1 MIAKIIK
8 GQGFKGVVNYILDQ
22 SKGTEI
28 IDSNGIRLK
37 SPDTIIQSFVSQIE
51 LNPQLN
57 KPVGHISLDFS
68 AQDKDKLTN
77 EFMVKIAR
85 DYMAQM
91 GINDTQ
97 YLIARHY
104 DKEHPHVH
112 LVFNRIDNSGNTISD
127 KNDRFRSGKI
137 CKELTRKYELYF
149 ALGKENVKQHRLR
162 EPDKTK
168 YEIYNSLKKIIPKC
182 QNWDQII
189 EGLNDQ
195 NIGVKFKYKGKSDE
209 IQGVIFDKNG
219 YTFNGSKVD
228 RQFSFSKINQRLQS
242 KEQKSMQV
250 EYLNNANNDFQNQRL
265 SKGNVANDLLYQLQK
280 PSFYKNDND
289 ETEAIR
295 KFRKKKRKDFRFRL

>member
-1 MIAKIIK
+1 MIAKIVK
-8 GQGFKGVVNYILDQ
+8 GQGFKGVINYILDQ
-22 SKGTEI
+22 AKGTEI
-28 IDSNGIRLK
+28 LDSNGVRLK
-37 SPDTIIQSFVSQIE
+37 SPDTIIQSFVSQTE
-51 LNPQLN
+51 LNPRLK

-77 EFMVKIAR
+77 EFMIKIAR

-91 GINDTQ
+91 GITDTQ

-112 LVFNRIDNSGNTISD
+112 LVFNRVDKNGNTISD

-137 CKELTRKYELYF
+137 CKELTREYELYF

-168 YEIYNSLKKIIPKC
+168 YEIYNSLKETIPKC

-189 EGLNDQ
+189 RSLNDQ
-195 NIGVKFKYKGKSDE
+195 RIGVTFKYKGKSNE

-228 RQFSFSKINQRLQS
+228 RQFSYSKINQQLQLR
-242 KEQKSMQV
+242 EQKSIQT
-250 EYLNNANNDFQNQRL
+250 ELQDNGIQNQRL
-265 SKGNVANDLLYQLQK
+265 SKENVVNDLLFQLLKQAN
-280 PSFYKNDND
+280 YNDD
-289 ETEAIR
+289 EKAMIQR
-295 KFRKKKRKDFRFRL
+295 FRKKKRKGFRI

>member
-37 SPDTIIQSFVSQIE
+37 SQETIIQSFISQLE

-85 DYMAQM
+85 DYIAQM

-112 LVFNRIDNSGNTISD
+112 LVFNRIDNNGNTISD

-137 CKELTRKYELYF
+137 CKELTREYELYF
-149 ALGKENVKQHRLR
+149 SSGKENVKEHRLR

-168 YEIYNSLKKIIPKC
+168 YEIYNSLKEIIPKSH
-182 QNWDQII
+182 NWDQVIRY
-189 EGLNDQ
+189 LNDQ
-195 NIGVKFKYKGKSDE
+195 EIGISFKNRGKTDG
-209 IQGVIFDKNG
+209 IQGVIFNKNG

-228 RQFSFSKINQRLQS
+228 RQFCYSKINLQL
-242 KEQKSMQV
+242 KLNEQKFQ
-250 EYLNNANNDFQNQRL
+250 ENNSKSNRTQNQIQSPGHVLNDF
-265 SKGNVANDLLYQLQK
+265 LYQFGKQTNY
-280 PSFYKNDND
+280 SDVKNKKA
-289 ETEAIR
+289 AILR
-295 KFRKKKRKDFRFRL
+295 IKKKKGMRW

>member
-1 MIAKIIK
+1 MIAKIVK

-28 IDSNGIRLK
+28 LDSNGVRLK
-37 SPDTIIQSFVSQIE
+37 SQETIIQCFISQLE
-51 LNPQLN
+51 LNPRLN

-85 DYMAQM
+85 NYMTQM
-91 GINDTQ
+91 GISDTQ

-112 LVFNRIDNSGNTISD
+112 LVFNRIDNNGNTISD
-127 KNDRFRSGKI
+127 RNDRFRSGKI
-137 CKELTRKYELYF
+137 CKELTREYELYF

-168 YEIYNSLKKIIPKC
+168 YEIYNSLKEIIPKS
-182 QNWDQII
+182 QNWEQVIR
-189 EGLNDQ
+189 GLNDQ
-195 NIGVKFKYKGKSDE
+195 NIGVTLKYKGKSDE
-209 IQGVIFDKNG
+209 IQGIIFNKNG

-228 RQFSFSKINQRLQS
+228 RQFSYSKINQQLQL
-242 KEQKSMQV
+242 KEQKFKQV
-250 EYLNNANNDFQNQRL
+250 EHQNYADNKFQNQKL
-265 SKGNVANDLLYQLQK
+265 STGNIINNLLYQLQK

-295 KFRKKKRKDFRFRL
+295 KFRKKKRKDFRFRP